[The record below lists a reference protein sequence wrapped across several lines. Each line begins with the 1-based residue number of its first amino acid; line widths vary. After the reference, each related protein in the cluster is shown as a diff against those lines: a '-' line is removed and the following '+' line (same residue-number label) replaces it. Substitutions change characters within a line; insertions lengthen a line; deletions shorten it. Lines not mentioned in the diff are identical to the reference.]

1 MGVSKN
7 RGFPPKAS
15 HFLKS
20 FPFFSL
26 SILGSFPLFSPN
38 IWVITPKNEGFGF
51 PWIYVYAAVHSLQT
65 DPLVVRFQDVRIPAR
80 NTNWAAFYLSSK
92 ACLSRRTFLGPLGS
106 SLVVGDMWGSW
117 IFREFEANCKHKNSI
132 WITKDTENSK
142 PPKTFLSLELICFD
156 AWRLW
161 KALDFAG
168 VEFTGATLR
177 AWIFQIPPTAHNSPK
192 QIVPLVLIGA
202 LLSMPCWRW
211 VVQSGQITQN
221 YVSKMEGRHPYR
233 HPRKLSGSSLKRM
246 SDLEIHL
253 KDSSRVF
260 NLFNQHFGEIV

>member
-15 HFLKS
+15 HFFKEFWGLS
-20 FPFFSL
+20 PYFP
-26 SILGSFPLFSPN
+26 PN

-65 DPLVVRFQDVRIPAR
+65 DPLVVRFQDFRIPAR

-106 SLVVGDMWGSW
+106 SLVGWGYVGIVDFSRIWSKLQAQELYMNYQRYRKFQASKNIFITW
-117 IFREFEANCKHKNSI
+117 IDFVSTYE
-132 WITKDTENSK
+132 
-142 PPKTFLSLELICFD
+142 
-156 AWRLW
+156 RLW

-211 VVQSGQITQN
+211 VVQSGQINQN
-221 YVSKMEGRHPYR
+221 YLSKMVASPRRGDGLHAGILKNFPDHP
-233 HPRKLSGSSLKRM
+233 
-246 SDLEIHL
+246 
-253 KDSSRVF
+253 
-260 NLFNQHFGEIV
+260 